1 MLCTRITLSPFS
13 SGRANSSP
21 LMYCDDSGFV
31 KLNSPGV
38 MWLELADIEMLPESL
53 SVMLAPCSSN

>member
-1 MLCTRITLSPFS
+1 MRITLSPFS

-21 LMYCDDSGFV
+21 VMYCDDSGLA
-31 KLNSPGV
+31 KLYSPGV

-53 SVMLAPCSSN
+53 IVMLAPCLSN